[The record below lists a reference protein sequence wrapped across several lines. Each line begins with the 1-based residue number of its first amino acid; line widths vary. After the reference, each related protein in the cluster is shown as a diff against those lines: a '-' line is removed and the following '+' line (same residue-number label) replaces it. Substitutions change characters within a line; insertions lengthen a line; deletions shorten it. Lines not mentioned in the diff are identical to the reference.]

1 MFGFNRVSK
10 NHCSVQQN
18 RCKSPV
24 CSHHS
29 AHIGQLVLYT
39 ATVTA
44 GIFTAPSHH
53 RSYSNGRQMGEFFL
67 QNTKHHGRRISK
79 LFKSYSA
86 KSIEIWISIQTKDRI
101 ALERE
106 TNGWKV
112 YSWRGHGLI
121 ATVSFCHLEVGWH
134 MMFFARG
141 PCCHA
146 TSDWD
151 IVIQSSFY
159 LPEWQQRQSEL
170 HAPPPLAEVN
180 LEPCCCLHHCCC
192 GPRWQHFHRWELH
205 RKQHLNLE
213 FASRPGRETCTCCW
227 LKPSLTNI
235 WVPPPPM
242 IICVTVNPAFWWSA
256 IEPCFWLLKS
266 DLLVLELS
274 YVASQITL
282 FFSFCWPKP
291 NFDPKFHMFLMFLE
305 FLLVKSQFSSQ
316 KLPPF
321 GSSFSPSFN
330 ISATNVQSPPA
341 AAWPQVTTRPSASSA
356 AKAEEV
362 LTTCRTW
369 RRCGWRSPM
378 SWGVIGVIGG
388 SWSG

>member
-1 MFGFNRVSK
+1 MPL
-10 NHCSVQQN
+10 Q
-18 RCKSPV
+18 
-24 CSHHS
+24 
-29 AHIGQLVLYT
+29 
-39 ATVTA
+39 
-44 GIFTAPSHH
+44 
-53 RSYSNGRQMGEFFL
+53 RSYPLPCLVSIALVRVTVPSSKIAAKARSAATTVRTLVSWYCTLRLSPPEFSPPQVTTVPIAMAVKWVSFFL

-242 IICVTVNPAFWWSA
+242 IICY
-256 IEPCFWLLKS
+256 CKS
-266 DLLVLELS
+266 FFLMVSHWTLLLVAKIRF
-274 YVASQITL
+274 V
-282 FFSFCWPKP
+282 
-291 NFDPKFHMFLMFLE
+291 
-305 FLLVKSQFSSQ
+305 
-316 KLPPF
+316 
-321 GSSFSPSFN
+321 GSR
-330 ISATNVQSPPA
+330 V
-341 AAWPQVTTRPSASSA
+341 
-356 AKAEEV
+356 
-362 LTTCRTW
+362 
-369 RRCGWRSPM
+369 
-378 SWGVIGVIGG
+378 VICC
-388 SWSG
+388 